1 MSSKIYQFY
10 AKSTSEIFLF
20 MLIKLEIKK
29 NCYNLENDFYT
40 FSTIK
45 NLLVRIL
52 PHTAVNE
59 PSGFKFKTSKLFLQ
73 NILICTMQSS
83 ELLSQLLGNAI

>member
-10 AKSTSEIFLF
+10 AKSTSEIFLS

-40 FSTIK
+40 FSTFYQEF
-45 NLLVRIL
+45 
-52 PHTAVNE
+52 VN
-59 PSGFKFKTSKLFLQ
+59 
-73 NILICTMQSS
+73 
-83 ELLSQLLGNAI
+83 